1 MNYNKEFAEAFF
13 GKPEAED
20 RSIEKMLNNTRDD
33 SQATLKIGDFNQQAN
48 NPPSLLKE
56 LFWDW

>member
-1 MNYNKEFAEAFF
+1 MDYNKEFAEAFF
-13 GKPEAED
+13 GRPEAED

-33 SQATLKIGDFNQQAN
+33 APTTNIGDFWHQTN
-48 NPPSLLKE
+48 NPPSILKE

>member
-1 MNYNKEFAEAFF
+1 MDYNKEFAEAFF

-33 SQATLKIGDFNQQAN
+33 APTTNIGDFWRQVN
-48 NPPSLLKE
+48 NPPSILKE